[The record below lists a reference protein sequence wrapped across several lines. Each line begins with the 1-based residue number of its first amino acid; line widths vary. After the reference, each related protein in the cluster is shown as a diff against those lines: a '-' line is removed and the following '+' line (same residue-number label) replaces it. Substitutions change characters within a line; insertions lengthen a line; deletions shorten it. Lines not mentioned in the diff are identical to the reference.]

1 MFVFSILKVLLTIAI
16 MWGLCAI
23 FTVTNVF
30 PPGHPARTDVRL
42 SVLEDASW
50 FYVPYPGQ
58 FGIPSVTL
66 SGKYEDVCMSP
77 VHFFV
82 KYSASAQY
90 VNFSQIFFPM
100 RLCIFIAPNAVQV
113 IVKHIEIMNSFLLP
127 LY

>member
-66 SGKYEDVCMSP
+66 SGKYEDVCMS
-77 VHFFV
+77 HTC
-82 KYSASAQY
+82 SL
-90 VNFSQIFFPM
+90 
-100 RLCIFIAPNAVQV
+100 LCEV
-113 IVKHIEIMNSFLLP
+113 
-127 LY
+127 